1 MQFIK
6 KFQHSRYVAVFMVAL
21 FAGVLFGF
29 GASVWATSLG
39 TDLSVS
45 GNGTISGNG
54 TVSGTLAVTGATTV
68 TANIVVQSTTATSTF
83 STGGLNAGSGQ
94 FIIQQTSGRAGIG
107 STTPWGLFSVEH
119 NSLEWIFAVADQ
131 GTSTPSFVVVGSGNV
146 GVGTSTPAQRLSV
159 HGNLL
164 VAGTSS
170 VSALIATGT
179 AILATEAGNV
189 GAGTTSPVQKLSVGG
204 SLFVGASAV
213 GGTIGGFGVGNA
225 TTTAGAIENT
235 GNVLFGDAATDIA
248 MFASGDIRY
257 NNIGTTTISQVNA
270 AGWGIA
276 TSTSPAPLVR
286 FDTSNTRVG
295 IATGTPTAT
304 LTVKGNTYTTGGFT
318 LGEGQATTTP
328 GIIEVNAST
337 TAVSLFRSD
346 VNIISSGTTTLGIHP
361 LQTTGT
367 IRRGC
372 IEFGGVD
379 GTFSLYATSSG
390 PALWISGPCRGA
402 SQ

>member
-1 MQFIK
+1 MSQLE
-6 KFQHSRYVAVFMVAL
+6 KFRSTRLIAVFVTAL
-21 FAGVLFGF
+21 VAGVVFGF

-45 GNGTISGNG
+45 GNGTI
-54 TVSGTLAVTGATTV
+54 TGTLAVTGATTV
-68 TANIVVQSTTATSTF
+68 TATVDVQSSTATSTL
-83 STGGLNAGSGQ
+83 STGGFNVGSGQ
-94 FIIQQTSGRAGIG
+94 FIIQQTSGRVGIA
-107 STTPWGLFSVEH
+107 STTPWGLFSIEQT
-119 NSLEWIFAVADQ
+119 SMEWIFAVADK
-131 GTSTPSFVVVGSGNV
+131 GTSTPSLVVVGNGRV
-146 GVGTSTPAQRLSV
+146 GIGTSTPAERLSV

-189 GAGTTSPVQKLSVGG
+189 GVGTTSPVQKLSVGG

-235 GNVLFGDAATDIA
+235 GNVLFGDAAGDIA

-257 NNIGTTTISQVNA
+257 NNIGTTTISRINV
-270 AGWGIA
+270 AGWSIA

-286 FDTSNTRVG
+286 YDTTNTRVG

-304 LTVKGNTYTTGGFT
+304 FTVKGDTYTTGGFKV
-318 LGEGQATTTP
+318 GEGEATTTP
-328 GIIEVNAST
+328 GIIETAST
-337 TAVSLFRSD
+337 SRVSLFRSD

-361 LQTTGT
+361 IDTAGSM
-367 IRRGC
+367 RRGC

-379 GTFSLYATSSG
+379 GTFSLYATTTG
-390 PALWISGPCRGA
+390 PAILNAGPCEA
-402 SQ
+402 AQ